1 MQESLVLRVSGG
13 FSSNSWTKEA
23 LLSSATI
30 TAIPT
35 NSVRLVD
42 ACDEPNCSMDS
53 RVYFDSSLACVMRV
67 AALNALLDELIPSVE
82 SDERSCSPQQSR
94 TVADCFDVAAVHM
107 SGGFSH

>member
-13 FSSNSWTKEA
+13 FSSNSLTKGA
-23 LLSSATI
+23 LPSSATVK
-30 TAIPT
+30 AIPT

-42 ACDEPNCSMDS
+42 ACDEPNCSMDY
-53 RVYFDSSLACVMRV
+53 RVYFDSSLPCVMRV

-94 TVADCFDVAAVHM
+94 TVADCFDVAAIHM
-107 SGGFSH
+107 SDGFSH